1 MTELTLIKDNDGI
14 IDIQMNRPPV
24 NALNY
29 ELVDALHQAIDLN
42 TSNGAKGLILSGGEG
57 IYSAG
62 LDVKKLLEM
71 NADEISVFF
80 KSFWGLMAKISRSPI
95 PIAAAITGHSPAGG
109 AVLANF
115 CDYRIAAKG
124 SFKIGMNE
132 VFVGLEVPRV
142 IYKGFARHVGEKHAT
157 NLMIH
162 GKLMDFDFAHDIG
175 FIDELVEPKEVK
187 TRALDWMKN
196 LTQLPPSA
204 MNSTRLNAKSEINDL
219 FEEQLSLMSE
229 GYAEGWFDEEVQSR
243 MKYIAENL

>member
-1 MTELTLIKDNDGI
+1 MTELILTTESDGI

-24 NALNY
+24 NALNF
-29 ELVDALHQAIDLN
+29 ELVEALHQQIDSHTN
-42 TSNGAKGLILSGGEG
+42 NGAKGLMLSGREG

-71 NADEISVFF
+71 DADEISIFF
-80 KSFWGLMAKISRSPI
+80 KLFWGLMAKISKSPI

-115 CDYRIAAKG
+115 CDYRVAAKG

-132 VFVGLEVPRV
+132 VFVGLEVPKV
-142 IYKGFARHVGEKHAT
+142 IYRGFARHVGEKHAT
-157 NLMIH
+157 NLMVL
-162 GKLMDFDFAHDIG
+162 GKLMDFDHAHEIG
-175 FIDELVEPKEVK
+175 FIDELVDPDEVRIK
-187 TRALDWMKN
+187 TLDWLRN

-204 MNSTRLNAKSEINDL
+204 MNRTRLNAKAEINDL
-219 FEEQLSLMSE
+219 FDEQLAIMSD
-229 GYAEGWFDEEVQSR
+229 GYAEGWFDDEVQSR

>member
-1 MTELTLIKDNDGI
+1 MTELTLITEHGGI
-14 IDIQMNRPPV
+14 VDIQMNRPPV
-24 NALNY
+24 NALNL
-29 ELVDALHQAIDLN
+29 EIVEGLHQAIDQH
-42 TSNGAKGLILSGGEG
+42 TSSGAKALMLSGREG

-71 NADEISVFF
+71 NADEITVFF
-80 KSFWGLMAKISRSPI
+80 KSFWGLMAKISKSPI

-115 CDYRIAAKG
+115 CDYRVGANG

-157 NLMIH
+157 NLMVH
-162 GKLMDFDFAHDIG
+162 GELMDFDFAHEIG
-175 FIDELVEPKEVK
+175 FIDELVEPDQVK
-187 TRALDWMKN
+187 MRTLDWLKN
-196 LTQLPPSA
+196 LTQLPPLA
-204 MNSTRLNAKSEINDL
+204 MNRTRLNAKSEINNL
-219 FEEQLSLMSE
+219 FDEQLIAMSE
-229 GYAEGWFDEEVQSR
+229 GYAEGWFDDEVQSR

>member
-1 MTELTLIKDNDGI
+1 MTELTLIMEHDGI
-14 IDIQMNRPPV
+14 VDIQMNRPPV
-24 NALNY
+24 NALNL
-29 ELVDALHQAIDLN
+29 EIVEGLHQAIDQYTN
-42 TSNGAKGLILSGGEG
+42 NGAKALMLSGREG

-71 NADEISVFF
+71 NADEITVFF
-80 KSFWGLMAKISRSPI
+80 KSFWGLMAKISKSPI

-115 CDYRIAAKG
+115 CDYRVAANG

-157 NLMIH
+157 NLMVH
-162 GKLMDFDFAHDIG
+162 GQLMEFDFAHEIG
-175 FIDELVEPKEVK
+175 FIDELVEPDQVK
-187 TRALDWMKN
+187 ARTLDWLRN
-196 LTQLPPSA
+196 LTQLPPLA
-204 MNSTRLNAKSEINDL
+204 MNRTRLNAKSEINNL
-219 FEEQLSLMSE
+219 FDEQLKTMSE
-229 GYAEGWFDEEVQSR
+229 GYAEGWFDDEVQSR